1 MFPKKRLLR
10 PQARGLSD
18 PVPKSFGYFSE
29 APSLEGDRA
38 RHCVSCSSQK
48 TVPDTAY
55 RARLKRP
62 CPTRR
67 IVLVSKDRARHCV
80 SCSSPALRAASPH
93 YLREKGIVNVSMVL
107 IYRPLDFRQNGPS
120 PPPAVIHYPRIGG
133 TSRRQRQIFK
143 VFCRALP
150 VRQGRKT
157 AQFSADEPSG
167 NLKKCIPEAILYY
180 LFGSQNKRSCGTVF

>member
-48 TVPDTAY
+48 TVPDTAC
-55 RARLKRP
+55 RARL
-62 CPTRR
+62 RR
-67 IVLVSKDRARHCV
+67 FVRLHRTTSARK
-80 SCSSPALRAASPH
+80 ALLMFRW
-93 YLREKGIVNVSMVL
+93 YWYTV
-107 IYRPLDFRQNGPS
+107 PLDFRQNGPS

-180 LFGSQNKRSCGTVF
+180 LFGSQNKRSCVTVF